1 MDAMVSGPLAKK
13 FHVWQQVS
21 TMASELSK
29 PVMARRLARR
39 QARTFSTGFNSG
51 L

>member
-1 MDAMVSGPLAKK
+1 MDAMVCGSLAKK